1 MVVARAAA
9 VAKCEELIRVGGG
22 EGEYRSGK
30 GSLSGR
36 TKKKRKRKNDK
47 KEKGMKKLVGKA
59 DKKKKRTKR
68 WEFSHLV
75 KF

>member
-36 TKKKRKRKNDK
+36 TKKKKKRKNDK
-47 KEKGMKKLVGKA
+47 K
-59 DKKKKRTKR
+59 
-68 WEFSHLV
+68 
-75 KF
+75 